1 MSATRNSRLVVDGL
15 EVSHREPDGGAQGSP
30 LLSGVSLSVDP
41 GEFVALVGSS
51 GSGKTLTAMSSLRL
65 LPPQLAITGGSIRLG
80 GLDLTK
86 ASESELNSVRGGRLG
101 MLFQQPKRM
110 FNPNR
115 TIEQHLKEPL
125 RLHAGLR
132 GAKARAKAL
141 ELLAEVGFADPAKG
155 VRAYPH
161 QLSGGMAQRA
171 MTALAL
177 AGEPEILLADE
188 PTSALDKV
196 LERQVLHLLDRE
208 RRERGLGVLYITHNI
223 ASVASYADRVLVMN
237 AGSIVEAGPAH
248 ELLTRPRTAYAQE
261 LLAAARLAPETRRRP
276 PSTEREVL
284 VLDRVGKR
292 FGPRRRKTG
301 HTALTD
307 VSLTL
312 KRGEILGVLGQ
323 SGSGKS
329 TLARTIVGLEA
340 ASTGSIIRQ
349 LEASSGDTTA
359 VQLVFQEPHSAFDP
373 RMTLRTSL
381 QAPLRKR
388 PGLSPQQREAR
399 ITGAMDEV
407 ELDRSLLDKRPGQCS
422 GGQLQRATIARAL
435 LLEPQIVICDEA
447 TSALDALTQRTI
459 LSLLLRLQRERDLSL
474 IVISHDMDVVRY
486 MCDRV
491 AVLLHGRVIEVAE
504 TGMFFAAPR
513 HPHSQALVSAAIPC
527 RADGLWTVLDAG
539 EPARAPRLPVAGGL
553 GATAGPSPAPTPGR
567 S

>member
-41 GEFVALVGSS
+41 GEFVAVVGSS

-196 LERQVLHLLDRE
+196 LERQVLQLLDRE